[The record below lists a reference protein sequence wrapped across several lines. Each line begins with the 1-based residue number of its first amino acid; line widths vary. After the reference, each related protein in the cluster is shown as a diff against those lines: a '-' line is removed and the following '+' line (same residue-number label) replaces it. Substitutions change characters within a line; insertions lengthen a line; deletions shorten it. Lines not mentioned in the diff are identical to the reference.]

1 MNEKLTTPQIV
12 SALINLFV
20 MILSLFVIT
29 SLLLKLTGHSPTSEQ
44 ILVSSLIVLL
54 TGYGGVFKKYV
65 DIRIDHLEEKM
76 DLKFD
81 HVGNRIDTLEKQMD
95 HRFSALEKQME
106 YRFSRIEKKLGIV

>member
-12 SALINLFV
+12 SALIYLFV